1 MKETE
6 IKELLINNN
15 AEFKRIYDEHQNYEK
30 ELDKFKEKHYLTNN
44 EEILIKEIKKKKLR
58 LKDKMQAMIENYEKK
73 EVKN

>member
-1 MKETE
+1 MRETE

-15 AEFKRIYDEHQNYEK
+15 AEFKKIYDEHQNYEK

-58 LKDKMQAMIENYEKK
+58 LKDKMQEMIENYENK